1 MDLIRLSSSEFQK
14 QDLQPEVGEIKPI
27 RALDLEDLYII
38 LQSRPHDS
46 EAALQL
52 AERLRKMG
60 QLSEALKV
68 LRNALKIDNGF
79 TTLTMLAHAEYE
91 NGEDDAAMKHYQE
104 AILVAPEESPELFEI
119 FKNVGN
125 IHVRR
130 GDLDLAEDNYNRAH
144 RIQASSDVL
153 FVNMGTLCVQKQ
165 AWDEALEKFR
175 AALVLNMFND
185 KAWVGLAIGHRMK
198 SDREL
203 AWGNL
208 EAALEYNP
216 LNEAALTLALE
227 WGVQEGRESRILEMI
242 RTFLIEGGWN
252 EKMSLA
258 FCWLSWRRGDRV
270 IAEVELERLLA
281 VNPNHENALKLLHEM
296 RASA

>member
-1 MDLIRLSSSEFQK
+1 VDLIRLSSSEFQN
-14 QDLQPEVGEIKPI
+14 QDLHPEIVENRPG

-38 LQSRPHDS
+38 LQSHPHDS
-46 EAALQL
+46 EIALQL
-52 AERLRKMG
+52 ANRLKKSGR
-60 QLSEALKV
+60 LSEAIGV

-79 TTLTMLAHAEYE
+79 VTLSTLAHAEYE
-91 NGEDDAAMKHYQE
+91 NGEDEAALLHYQA
-104 AILVAPEESPELFEI
+104 AILVASEDSPELFEI
-119 FKNVGN
+119 FKNLGN
-125 IHVRR
+125 IYVRR
-130 GDLDLAEDNYNRAH
+130 GDLDSAEDNYNRAH

-153 FVNMGTLCVQKQ
+153 FVNMGTLCVQRQ

-227 WGVQEGRESRILEMI
+227 WGSQEGRESRVLEMI

-258 FCWLSWRRGDRV
+258 FCWLSWRRGDRM
-270 IAEVELERLLA
+270 IAEIELERLLA
-281 VNPNHENALKLLHEM
+281 VNPQHENALKLLHEM